1 MYFFQEI
8 LELWYVSRSSIL
20 LHSNSLSLQ
29 LPSNSLYRL
38 LFQKVL
44 HAMPVALVGSDRGHV
59 SQLNVAQ
66 GKRAPKLGSSTCSGQ
81 RRLCPAVQS
90 FQLPRFTLAATS
102 KSRMPS
108 WSCSVISCCKGC
120 SSVRRQ
126 AAGSKGQLVDSPA
139 VSRIDI
145 IIREIVIKSCIRE
158 QTQNH

>member
-90 FQLPRFTLAATS
+90 FQWHRFTLATIS